1 MVVKGAIEGF
11 WHFIYGQALKYCPN
25 AEGLNELIYQLILG
39 GIVEKQF
46 QIFKKEVLRYPRL
59 DTVLMI
65 EKAVTKAGGDYTLRG
80 LWKKLPKKVMW
91 QTYMAAMDY
100 LEYSG
105 KILIDNEKHP
115 IWIWAPREIAELRK
129 KGLMVR

>member
-1 MVVKGAIEGF
+1 M
-11 WHFIYGQALKYCPN
+11 Q
-25 AEGLNELIYQLILG
+25 
-39 GIVEKQF
+39 KQT
-46 QIFKKEVLRYPRL
+46 QIFKNDVLRYPRL

-65 EKAVTKAGGDYTLRG
+65 EKALMKAGGDHTLRE

-91 QTYMAAMDY
+91 QTYMTTLDY

-115 IWIWAPREIAELRK
+115 IWIWAPKEIEKLKK
-129 KGLMVR
+129 KGLVIR

>member
-1 MVVKGAIEGF
+1 VVF
-11 WHFIYGQALKYCPN
+11 VQ
-25 AEGLNELIYQLILG
+25 
-39 GIVEKQF
+39 KQT
-46 QIFKKEVLRYPRL
+46 QIFKNDVLRYPRL

-65 EKAVTKAGGDYTLRG
+65 EKALMKAGGDYTLRQ

-91 QTYMAAMDY
+91 QTYMTTLDY

-115 IWIWAPREIAELRK
+115 IWIWAPKEVEKLK
-129 KGLMVR
+129 KKRLVVR